1 MSNKELSLLRT
12 LQYKDFYDDNKGIRC
27 PDKLFSKDVRKIKQV
42 LDYAMQQ
49 YERDISASELEA
61 LFFARNPTLT
71 TANKLVYEGLFRKLS
86 QEQPLSKDIA
96 YEVMSILFRSVV
108 GEEIA
113 SLGFDY
119 INGNLTTLEPVRKL
133 LEHYGNDFVP
143 NFKVEWEDMTVERI
157 LEAANLKTKWKFNI
171 PSLARR
177 VEGVNGG
184 HLIFIGA
191 RPDTGKT
198 SAHASLIAAEG
209 GFAAQGA
216 KCVVLTNE
224 EVIESVAERYLC
236 AAANMSKE
244 ELHKNASDV
253 GKYWSRIRNNVHF
266 KDCTDKDMNYV
277 EMIAKAYSPDILV
290 LDMGDKF
297 AVRNSD
303 RSDVYLKDAAIH
315 ARNIAK
321 QYKCAVFW
329 MSQLS
334 GEAHNKVV
342 VDMSMMEG
350 SKTGKAAEADLMLL
364 LSRNTSVEV
373 KEQEEDNTRYIN
385 VAKNKIS
392 GWHGI
397 ITCELDGKRSVYR
410 A

>member
-49 YERDISASELEA
+49 YERDISPSELEA

-86 QEQPLSKDIA
+86 QEEPLDKEIA
-96 YEVMSILFRSVV
+96 HEVMSTLFRGVV

-119 INGNLTTLEPVRKL
+119 INGNASTMEPLRRML
-133 LEHYGNDFVP
+133 DYYGDDFVP
-143 NFKVEWEDMTVERI
+143 TFKVEWEDMSIKHLLEMNG
-157 LEAANLKTKWKFNI
+157 LEAKWKFNI
-171 PSLARR
+171 PSLSKRI
-177 VEGVNGG
+177 EGVSGG
-184 HLIFIGA
+184 QLIFIAA
-191 RPDTGKT
+191 RPNTGKT
-198 SAHASLIAAEG
+198 SAHASIIAAEG

-216 KCVVLTNE
+216 KCIVLCNE
-224 EVIESVAERYLC
+224 EAAHRVGTRYLC
-236 AAANMSKE
+236 AASNMTVEEIKDNFALAGSRYDKVKGNIVLKE
-244 ELHKNASDV
+244 
-253 GKYWSRIRNNVHF
+253 
-266 KDCTDKDMNYV
+266 CTGKDMNYV
-277 EMIAKAYSPDILV
+277 EMLVRAYKPDILV

-303 RSDVYLKDAAIH
+303 KSDVYLKDAAIH

-321 QYKCAVFW
+321 QYGCAIFW

-334 GEAHNKVV
+334 AEAEGKIVV
-342 VDMSMMEG
+342 NMSMLEG

-364 LSRNTSVEV
+364 ISRNNLVEG
-373 KEQEEDNTRYIN
+373 QDEEDNQRHITI
-385 VAKNKIS
+385 AKNKLS
-392 GWHGI
+392 GWHGVI
-397 ITCELDGKRSVYR
+397 HCELDGKRSVYR

>member
-1 MSNKELSLLRT
+1 
-12 LQYKDFYDDNKGIRC
+12 
-27 PDKLFSKDVRKIKQV
+27 
-42 LDYAMQQ
+42 MQQ

-86 QEQPLSKDIA
+86 QEEPLDKEIA
-96 YEVMSILFRSVV
+96 HEVMSTLFRGVV

-119 INGNLTTLEPVRKL
+119 INGNASTMEPLRRML
-133 LEHYGNDFVP
+133 DYYADDFVP
-143 NFKVEWEDMTVERI
+143 NFKVEWEDMSIKHLLEMNG
-157 LEAANLKTKWKFNI
+157 LEAKWKFNI
-171 PSLARR
+171 PSLHRR
-177 VEGVNGG
+177 IEGVSDGQ
-184 HLIFIGA
+184 LIFIAA
-191 RPDTGKT
+191 RPNTGKT
-198 SAHASLIAAEG
+198 SAHASIIAAEG

-216 KCVVLTNE
+216 KCIVLANE
-224 EVIESVAERYLC
+224 EPAHRVGARYLC

-277 EMIAKAYSPDILV
+277 EMIAKAYNPDILV

>member
-49 YERDISASELEA
+49 YERDISPSELEA

-244 ELHKNASDV
+244 ELHKNAGDV
-253 GKYWSRIRNNVHF
+253 GKHWARIRNNVHF
-266 KDCTDKDMNYV
+266 KDCADKDMNYV
-277 EMIAKAYSPDILV
+277 EMVAKAYSPDILV

-303 RSDVYLKDAAIH
+303 RSDVYLRDAAIH

>member
-49 YERDISASELEA
+49 YERDISPSELEA

-86 QEQPLSKDIA
+86 QEEPLDKEIA
-96 YEVMSILFRSVV
+96 HEVMSTLFRGVV

-119 INGNLTTLEPVRKL
+119 INGNASTMEPLRRML
-133 LEHYGNDFVP
+133 DYYADDFVP
-143 NFKVEWEDMTVERI
+143 NFKVEWEDMSIKHLLEMNG
-157 LEAANLKTKWKFNI
+157 LEAKWKFNI
-171 PSLARR
+171 PSLHRR
-177 VEGVNGG
+177 IEGVSDGQ
-184 HLIFIGA
+184 LIFIAA
-191 RPDTGKT
+191 RPNTGKT
-198 SAHASLIAAEG
+198 SAHASIIAAEG
-209 GFAAQGA
+209 GFASQGA
-216 KCVVLTNE
+216 KCIVLANE
-224 EVIESVAERYLC
+224 EPAHRVGARYLC
-236 AAANMSKE
+236 AAANMSMEEVKE
-244 ELHKNASDV
+244 NPALAASRYEKVADN
-253 GKYWSRIRNNVHF
+253 IML
-266 KDCTDKDMNYV
+266 KDCTGKDMNYV
-277 EMIAKAYSPDILV
+277 EMLVKAYEPDILV
-290 LDMGDKF
+290 MDMGDKF
-297 AVRNSD
+297 AIRNSD
-303 RSDVYLKDAAIH
+303 KSDVYLKDAAIH

-321 QYKCAVFW
+321 QYGCAIFW

-334 GEAHNKVV
+334 AEAQNKVV

-364 LSRNTSVEV
+364 ISRNPIVEGQ
-373 KEQEEDNTRYIN
+373 EEEDNQRHITI
-385 VAKNKIS
+385 AKNKLS
-392 GWHGI
+392 GWHGVI
-397 ITCELDGKRSVYR
+397 HCELDGKRSIYR